1 MKLLTSLKRLK
12 LNTGKHSSPVLE
24 QRINK
29 VDVSV
34 FVVKGAISPAL
45 TLVSI
50 RSSRLPIT
58 LEASPVADSI
68 GLSTRSVRRTL
79 TSDVIIFLVNA
90 LITSRLDYCN
100 SVLVLTYDVHLRQ
113 LQDVHAQRCGEI
125 DSSKTKY
132 GTIVSRQQEPY
143 VTSPTGCQSG
153 NMLTLKYL
161 CLSSTASLTS

>member
-1 MKLLTSLKRLK
+1 MLIHTLMTLSCVYTQLPTTVWQWLDAWHHASMKLLTSLKRLK

-45 TLVSI
+45 TLVST

-100 SVLVLTYDVHLRQ
+100 TSLFVQNLVCANNRT
-113 LQDVHAQRCGEI
+113 LQE
-125 DSSKTKY
+125 
-132 GTIVSRQQEPY
+132 
-143 VTSPTGCQSG
+143 
-153 NMLTLKYL
+153 TLKTL
-161 CLSSTASLTS
+161 